1 MAQPKFRFSEKDR
14 RRRKNI
20 IYQLFRFVVLGL
32 HFWKLVR
39 TTH

>member
-1 MAQPKFRFSEKDR
+1 MAQARFRFSEKDR

-20 IYQLFRFVVLGL
+20 FYQLIRFVVLGL

-39 TTH
+39 LSH